1 MSSSCVI
8 MLSFYFPEALALSL
22 SSDTIP
28 GRIKLVRTRRWNW
41 NRRSSQLSLVFGTLC
56 CRPRQAAATDVALR
70 RYTCTPILFVLCLCL
85 PSPACF
91 AMIACILWRVACE
104 WRPRKEQEEER
115 ALLHTY
121 PKGPNLAIIIVAMKI
136 PMNESNI
143 AKWGSSSAII
153 HHHLP
158 FDTYT
163 FKLSTHTFNR
173 FQVRIFYSH
182 FYLTFKNYSYI
193 QKVLF

>member
-1 MSSSCVI
+1 MGSTPQQVLGPGRCRCCSNGCRPRYFSQRWFRHWEESALMSSSCVI

-91 AMIACILWRVACE
+91 AMIACILWRVACGVPG
-104 WRPRKEQEEER
+104 RSRKI
-115 ALLHTY
+115 ALY
-121 PKGPNLAIIIVAMKI
+121 I
-136 PMNESNI
+136 P
-143 AKWGSSSAII
+143 
-153 HHHLP
+153 
-158 FDTYT
+158 T
-163 FKLSTHTFNR
+163 R
-173 FQVRIFYSH
+173 
-182 FYLTFKNYSYI
+182 
-193 QKVLF
+193 KVLI